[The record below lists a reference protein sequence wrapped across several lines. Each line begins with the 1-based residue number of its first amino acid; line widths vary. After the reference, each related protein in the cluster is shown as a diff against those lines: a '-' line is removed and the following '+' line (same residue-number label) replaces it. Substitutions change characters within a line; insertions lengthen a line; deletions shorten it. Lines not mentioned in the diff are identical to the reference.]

1 MDKEPTST
9 HEEWGIGLTI
19 AATALFMVG
28 ANLVFAVNARA
39 RTGENMFAEATIA
52 IICFLFAVVFGA
64 FGIYF
69 IMVPKYARRMQE
81 RKDQDERPPA
91 RVVRLR
97 TARGRAVVPHLRP
110 LRKPRDD
117 DDDPPPPK
125 AA

>member
-1 MDKEPTST
+1 MGKEPTST

-28 ANLVFAVNARA
+28 VNLVFAVNARA
-39 RTGENMFAEATIA
+39 YMGERMFFEALIA
-52 IICFLFAVVFGA
+52 VLCFLFAIASGA
-64 FGIYF
+64 FGIYL
-69 IMVPKYARRMQE
+69 ILAPKYARRMQE

-110 LRKPRDD
+110 LRKPCDD
-117 DDDPPPPK
+117 DDDPPSPK